1 MKFMSGVSILF
12 ILLSFSLLC
21 CKAPPEEALDL
32 AQVQKA
38 IEEANLKFG
47 EAFRQADPA
56 AVAALYTDDAILLPP
71 NSDIIRGKQGIEAF
85 WQVVIDMGV
94 KDAALTTVEVMGV
107 GDMVCEIGQYT
118 LTIQP
123 EGQEAME
130 DKGKYVVI
138 WKQAEDG
145 SWKLHVDIWNTSLP
159 APQ

>member
-1 MKFMSGVSILF
+1 MKFIGSVF
-12 ILLSFSLLC
+12 ILLFLMCFSFLS

-47 EAFRQADPA
+47 EAFRQADAA

-71 NSDIIRGKQGIEAF
+71 NSDMIRGKQGIESF

-94 KDAALTTVEVMGV
+94 KDAALTTVEIMGV
-107 GDMVCEIGQYT
+107 GDMVCEIGQYA

-145 SWKLHVDIWNTSLP
+145 SWNLHVDIWNTSLP